1 MTEAGLSSNLAK
13 TLKYT
18 LNFKYPTNSAD
29 VNKMTCKLK
38 SFTELEFGKF
48 NC

>member
-1 MTEAGLSSNLAK
+1 MTEAGLSSDLAK
-13 TLKYT
+13 TLKCT
-18 LNFKYPTNSAD
+18 LSFEYPTNPAD
-29 VNKMTCKLK
+29 VNKMSCKLE